1 MQEAMTM
8 RKYVALFL
16 INLLILL
23 AIDGH
28 YKDAQES
35 PQALSYRFTF
45 ICPQT
50 WDNVAAGMEKAD
62 EELGTNTKYVGF
74 KNLNEDKQAEAIR
87 SAIYSAADG
96 IITVGNNNSKV
107 IAGAVE
113 EAKEVGIPVILL
125 DSDLE
130 DTDRDGYIG
139 MNHLEAGKLAGE
151 DMVQIVEGRTHLGLI
166 VSDTDDVGQRQRM
179 EGFLSVINQNKDMIV
194 EETLESRGDRMR
206 IRKYVS
212 KMLKNNKR
220 INAIFCADTT
230 SADMLGDILR
240 EEGYSEKNM
249 KVVCFGMSE
258 QIYGYLQDGI
268 YRFSVMDDATE
279 MGYQAVKTLKEAI
292 NGKVGQ
298 EYVVYTD
305 IENADKDFDFL
316 SWKAKW
322 ENWEGS
328 WMIS

>member
-1 MQEAMTM
+1 M

-28 YKDAQES
+28 YKDEQES
-35 PQALSYRFTF
+35 PQALAYRFTF

-50 WDNVAAGMEKAD
+50 WDDVAAGMEKAD
-62 EELGTNTKYVGF
+62 EELGTDTKYVGF

-113 EAKEVGIPVILL
+113 EAKEAGIPVILL

-130 DTDRDGYIG
+130 NTDRDGYIG

-151 DMVQIVEGRTHLGLI
+151 DMVRIVEGRTHLGLI
-166 VSDTDDVGQRQRM
+166 VSDTDDVGQRQRL

-206 IRKYVS
+206 IRKYIS

-230 SADMLGDILR
+230 SADMLGDILW

-268 YRFSVMDDATE
+268 YRFSIMDDATE
-279 MGYQAVKTLKEAI
+279 MGYQAVKTLKESI